1 VISDFALLRVRA
13 MKALLACALGLL
25 LITSALGGD
34 GKKDLDK
41 LQGKWLT
48 DLDGKKVE
56 MAFAKDK
63 FTITFSDGNKEV
75 IFKVVCK
82 IGPSNKPKHID
93 LTIEEG
99 IKFVGDTALGIY
111 ELDGDTLKW
120 HANQPGKVER
130 PSEFPAVQGEVAG
143 GLYLVLKRSK

>member
-1 VISDFALLRVRA
+1 
-13 MKALLACALGLL
+13 LGLL
-25 LITSALGGD
+25 LITSAPGGD
-34 GKKDLDK
+34 AKKDLDK
-41 LQGKWLT
+41 LQGKWLAE
-48 DLDGKKVE
+48 LDDKKVD
-56 MAFAKDK
+56 MDFAKDK

-75 IFKVVCK
+75 IFKGAVK
-82 IGPSNKPKHID
+82 IDPSRKPKHID
-93 LTIEEG
+93 LTIEDG
-99 IKFVGDTALGIY
+99 IKFIGDTALGIY